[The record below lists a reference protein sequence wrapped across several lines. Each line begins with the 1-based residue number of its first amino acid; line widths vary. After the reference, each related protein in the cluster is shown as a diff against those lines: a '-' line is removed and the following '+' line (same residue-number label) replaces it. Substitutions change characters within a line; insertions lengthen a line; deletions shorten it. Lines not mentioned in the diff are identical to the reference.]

1 MCKKSIHLLGTFI
14 LCLCCSSP
22 LVMATQTKSEE
33 TTRSEQAIVSTSTVD
48 DHVFLY
54 VRSPKETMDEMSYQ
68 IGTSLCKD
76 ITSEP
81 VTKLD
86 VAMKT
91 LVLVDNS
98 FSISK
103 ESRHKIKE
111 LLLEFIAEK
120 KDNELV
126 RIATF
131 EKQVSYLTDY
141 ISDYTKLKQA
151 VQSITYQDQE
161 TYLTDVLYTVL
172 EKDFATEDDIYDRI
186 IIFSDGVD
194 NKAVGYT
201 KEELYN
207 KVTEKAIP
215 IYTFGSSTGNNNEL
229 LKNMFALSRL
239 TQATYHTMGELQD
252 VSMAVQ
258 EMAVDRSIIRLK
270 VIPPAELLDG
280 SIKNSKLVYKQD
292 GKEYALT
299 IDVKMPFKVK
309 EEKPVVVEKVQVEP
323 TDEVVEAEPE
333 KPGINKIYIIA
344 IAGAVIGLVAIG
356 GIGFV
361 VLKKKK
367 HQASFETLQGDVVL
381 EEEEDEIEEP
391 TEMAGDEHEE
401 MTCRIWNEPIRKT
414 LILTDM
420 KQPAKSF
427 QVPLVDSVVIGRST
441 KNANLVIDYDKSI
454 SAKHC
459 EIEARQDNRIV
470 VTDLNSSNG
479 TYINGNRVLTETEIS
494 SGVIIK
500 LGRVEFKLEVR

>member
-1 MCKKSIHLLGTFI
+1 MCKKSIRLLGTFI

-33 TTRSEQAIVSTSTVD
+33 ATTGEQAIVSTSTVD
-48 DHVFLY
+48 DQVFLY

-68 IGTSLCKD
+68 IGTSLCED

-81 VTKLD
+81 INKLD

-131 EKQVSYLTDY
+131 EKQVNYLTDY
-141 ISDYTKLKQA
+141 MSDYTKLKQA

-172 EKDFATEDDIYDRI
+172 EEDFATEDDIYDRI

-201 KEELYN
+201 KEELYD

-215 IYTFGSSTGNNNEL
+215 IYTFGSSTGKNNEL

-239 TQATYHTMGELQD
+239 SQATYHTMGELQD

-258 EMAVDRSIIRLK
+258 EMAVDRNIIRLQ
-270 VIPPAELLDG
+270 VMPPAELLDG
-280 SIKNSKLVYKQD
+280 SIKNSKLIYKQD

-299 IDVKMPFKVK
+299 TDVKMPFKVK
-309 EEKPVVVEKVQVEP
+309 EEAPVV
-323 TDEVVEAEPE
+323 EVVQKESIDEEVEQEPQ
-333 KPGINKIYIIA
+333 KTGINPMYII
-344 IAGAVIGLVAIG
+344 IGGVVVGLLAIG
-356 GIGFV
+356 GISFV

-470 VTDLNSSNG
+470 VTDLDSSNG